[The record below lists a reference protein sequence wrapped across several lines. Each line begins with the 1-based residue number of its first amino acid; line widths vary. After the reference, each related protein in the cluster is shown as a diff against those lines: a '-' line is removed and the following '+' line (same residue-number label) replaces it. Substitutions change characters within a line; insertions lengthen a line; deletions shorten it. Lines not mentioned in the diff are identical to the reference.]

1 MQNNNLAFT
10 FATSEVN
17 PLGRAFIQI
26 TELGTGKLKSNVNHI
41 YPLADVGEAHRAIEA
56 RETTGSIVL
65 IP

>member
-26 TELGTGKLKSNVNHI
+26 TNYQTSQTLRSYKKPRAPCNLIPNIVKLNRVVSNHI
-41 YPLADVGEAHRAIEA
+41 YLWFE
-56 RETTGSIVL
+56 
-65 IP
+65 